1 MRLPTLLSSAHEFG
15 PAVIPVLPWSTK
27 LVLFHTEKPL
37 EGSESGEMIQSL
49 KFESG
54 YPVRIDGIGR
64 RRHRFGDRINVLFGP
79 NGGGKTTML
88 HTLAVATGCG
98 AGGWSGSDGEPMNG
112 GTEAVPHGNET
123 HDRGKPED
131 RGGPAE
137 RSDGKAVTTLEYRVT
152 LEWDGRPV
160 FYQDCYTHS
169 EESFIGSGYL
179 ESREMLRS
187 TGERRIG
194 LINELIDYLEDR
206 FLTYKLKPSERPTLL
221 LDEVD
226 NHIGFAGQAVLWKD
240 IFPRLSK
247 KYQLIISTHSIF
259 PILLQKERTFRKDII
274 IELNPRYLEH
284 CLQELGDAIEFFNT
298 GATQASAVLRARPSA
313 ADRSSGSRSCAKQ

>member
-1 MRLPTLLSSAHEFG
+1 
-15 PAVIPVLPWSTK
+15 
-27 LVLFHTEKPL
+27 
-37 EGSESGEMIQSL
+37 MIESL
-49 KFESG
+49 KFDTG

-64 RRHRFGDRINVLFGP
+64 RRHRFGDRVNVLFGP
-79 NGGGKTTML
+79 NGSGKTTML

-98 AGGWSGSDGEPMNG
+98 AGGWSDADAGPVNRTPATPPTDGEPG
-112 GTEAVPHGNET
+112 DRSET
-123 HDRGKPED
+123 ED
-131 RGGPAE
+131 RGDPAE
-137 RSDGKAVTTLEYRVT
+137 RPDGKAVTTLEYRIT

-160 FYQDCYTHS
+160 FYQDCYAHS

-194 LINELIDYLEDR
+194 LINELIDYVEGR

-226 NHIGFAGQAVLWKD
+226 NHIGFAGQAILWKD
-240 IFPRLSK
+240 IFPQLSK

-259 PILLQKERTFRKDII
+259 PVLLQKERTFRKDNI
-274 IELNPRYLEH
+274 IELTPRYVEH
-284 CLQELGDAIEFFNT
+284 CLQELGDAIGFYNSET
-298 GATQASAVLRARPSA
+298 AQASAF
-313 ADRSSGSRSCAKQ
+313 

>member
-1 MRLPTLLSSAHEFG
+1 
-15 PAVIPVLPWSTK
+15 
-27 LVLFHTEKPL
+27 
-37 EGSESGEMIQSL
+37 MIQSL

-79 NGGGKTTML
+79 NGAGKTTML

-98 AGGWSGSDGEPMNG
+98 AGGWSEY
-112 GTEAVPHGNET
+112 A
-123 HDRGKPED
+123 
-131 RGGPAE
+131 
-137 RSDGKAVTTLEYRVT
+137 DGKAVTTLEYRVR

-240 IFPRLSK
+240 IFPQLSK

-259 PILLQKERTFRKDII
+259 PILLQKERTFRKDNI
-274 IELNPRYLEH
+274 IELSPRYLEH
-284 CLQELGDAIEFFNT
+284 CLQELGDAIEFYNT
-298 GATQASAVLRARPSA
+298 AAIQASAV
-313 ADRSSGSRSCAKQ
+313 